1 MQTCSSCGATIVIF
15 GDDDASTLCRSC
27 RAGQGKTIERPFQ
40 RIGERRGRRLL
51 GVRTAGLLVALAVVV
66 ATVVSL
72 RGRGADPG
80 DQAAPAAAPSRS
92 RDRMLIGGHTVEIFV
107 APPPSS
113 ASGAG
118 KPRD

>member
-27 RAGQGKTIERPFQ
+27 RAGQGKTTERPFQ

-72 RGRGADPG
+72 RGRGAE